1 MLGNSDTAFAL
12 SQTQIQL
19 GGGRTV
25 RLADIAKVRD
35 GYSER
40 NSISEV
46 NGKEVVNFLM
56 NRARGASDL
65 SVYDAALEEMDKIE
79 AENEGVSVEWFPEEV
94 NN

>member
-1 MLGNSDTAFAL
+1 MLGNSDTAYEL

-40 NSISEV
+40 TSISEV
-46 NGKEVVNFLM
+46 GGKEVVNFYM

-65 SVYDAALEEMDKIE
+65 TVYDAALEEMDKIK
-79 AENEGVSVEWFPEEV
+79 AENPGIEFILSLIHI
-94 NN
+94 